1 MWKKVLAA
9 LCAAAMLMTA
19 PGICVLADEIE
30 QEEIIVSE
38 AEQIPEEAWA
48 AEEPEEITVEEAA
61 DNSEQIPVEGSAKA
75 AEPAEIPEEAAADVS
90 IPAEEPADTVQE
102 DSSEG
107 LVDTQDFVEEE
118 LVGAGDDYPAK
129 YKNAALDSIVD
140 EWNFYNRECTSFV
153 AWCLNSRNNVKFTN
167 QYKGASRWGDAK
179 DWGTVAKSKGVPVN
193 KTPAVGAVAWWTKG
207 TYGHVAWVSKVSGS
221 NVTIEEYNWG
231 TAGKYGTRTIAASDP
246 SGYIHIKDMNVQTGT
261 EMTSGY
267 NAVLPNG
274 DYQIVCYSNTNYYL
288 DIEGGASVTNGT
300 NVKIFGP
307 LMNLNSYDVW
317 TITYSNGFY
326 KIKQK
331 GANMCLDLKDGNKA
345 SGTNVQAYVD
355 DGTKAQQWAISKYSD
370 GKGYKVQAKCSGYCL
385 DVLDGK
391 MDKNVN
397 VQVYPS
403 NNTNAQRWLFIPYQP
418 QKTIAD
424 GRYILV
430 SALDPN
436 IVLDITG
443 DTADVADGTNVRIW
457 TDNAKN
463 RYNSIDVTYIDK
475 GYYRLAHAASG
486 KSVEIK
492 DSSLITR
499 GNIQLSTSKDARNQ
513 WWFIMKQGTGYRIVS
528 RLNGLVI
535 DVAGRETAAGT
546 NVQQYYHNAADSQIW
561 KFVKAEYKVRYNANG
576 GSGAPSTQ
584 TKYYRNALTLSS
596 AKPTRSGYDF
606 LGWAT
611 SSTASSAAYKSGG
624 SYTAD
629 KDITLYAV
637 WKQQATPQVHI
648 FSDVQDPSH
657 PFYNAIYWATDEGI
671 TKGYLDGTFGT
682 DRDCT
687 RGEMMM
693 FLWRYVGQPAPKA
706 ASKSPFPDVPTT
718 HAFYNAILW
727 GSQKGITKGY
737 PDGTF
742 GINRNVSR
750 GESMMFLWRLKGKPA
765 PAAASVSPFK
775 DVPTNHAFYN
785 AILWGS
791 QNGVTKGYTSGDK
804 KGTFG
809 INENCSRGAIVTFL
823 YRAKLLSLESQVIGG
838 GTVYTITLN

>member
-1 MWKKVLAA
+1 MKSMWKKVLAA

-48 AEEPEEITVEEAA
+48 A
-61 DNSEQIPVEGSAKA
+61 DDSEKIPVEGSANA

-118 LVGAGDDYPAK
+118 LVGATPTPTREDAFVFM
-129 YKNAALDSIVD
+129 KNCRHIQVS
-140 EWNFYNRECTSFV
+140 S
-153 AWCLNSRNNVKFTN
+153 SRGNQCVELYN
-167 QYKGASRWGDAK
+167 QYLEKVFGEKPYLVKYAYQIYDQSFPSG
-179 DWGTVAKSKGVPVN
+179 
-193 KTPAVGAVAWWTKG
+193 WTKIPAGSIKEYKVGDIVVYNAGNG
-207 TYGHVAWVSKVSGS
+207 TDVGSAGHVALVYSVDNG
-221 NVTIEEYNWG
+221 NVKLLEQNWAGVKTAELYNLH
-231 TAGKYGTRTIAASDP
+231 TARLKGIIRPKFAST
-246 SGYIHIKDMNVQTGT
+246 QTGT

-561 KFVKAEYKVRYNANG
+561 KFVKAEYKVKYNANG

-606 LGWAT
+606 LGWAA

-637 WKQQATPQVHI
+637 WKQQATPEVHL

-671 TKGYLDGTFGT
+671 TKGYPDGTFGT